1 MKLSSTNNIDRIA
14 ICIPCRDTV
23 HSLFS
28 YNLIQTVQ
36 FCNAAGIRVNVFME
50 TGSLIPKQRQNLAEA
65 AINSGATHI
74 MWFDSDMM
82 FPTNVIETLL
92 SHKTDIVA
100 CNYSTRNHPF
110 KGVAYT
116 SIGDWNSWLGYNIN
130 GERLV
135 DVEGVGMGCMLVKSN
150 VYLNLNRPWF
160 EISWNEQLNDHIGED
175 FYFCTKAREAGYS
188 IKIDTHLSREIR
200 HLGTSKFDLART
212 MK

>member
-1 MKLSSTNNIDRIA
+1 
-14 ICIPCRDTV
+14 
-23 HSLFS
+23 
-28 YNLIQTVQ
+28 
-36 FCNAAGIRVNVFME
+36 ME